1 MMCPSFQNI
10 EVDDGRLVL
19 TAKEVGNNARTV
31 TNSICGSGNGDG
43 AVSPGEKIMLYE
55 KGHRLRLFTDD
66 PYVISDDETL
76 VDEVLPAVWPDGYTL
91 SSVVKICRQLSAG
104 T

>member
-1 MMCPSFQNI
+1 
-10 EVDDGRLVL
+10 
-19 TAKEVGNNARTV
+19 
-31 TNSICGSGNGDG
+31 
-43 AVSPGEKIMLYE
+43 MLYE

-91 SSVVKICRQLSAG
+91 SSVVKIAANCPPGHEIEFMAHYETKTDQPIYRCVQWG
-104 T
+104 KVKIKVEK